1 MKLEQ
6 DVCNG
11 SKRKQIYKCGW
22 LWQTGY
28 YAKTKQKGGRGMR
41 EGWESKKL
49 GDVCQVVTGS
59 TPKTNISEY
68 WDGNYPWVTPAELK
82 GDVYISDTARH
93 ITEEAIAHTNLT
105 LLPIGTVLL
114 SSRAPIGKV
123 AITTIEMYC
132 NQGFKNLICSDAI
145 NNKYLY
151 LWLSGKTEYLNSL
164 GRGATFKEISKTIV
178 ENVIIP
184 LPPLSI
190 QKSIVSELD
199 KINELI
205 RLKKEQLKDYDNLA
219 QSIFYEMFG
228 DPVVNEKGWEVK
240 KLIETVVLECTIS
253 YGIVQP
259 GDGVEDGIP
268 VVRPIDLTGTFV
280 STNNLKKT
288 TEKIS
293 SSYSRTIL
301 TGKELLVCV
310 RGTTGVCSLVTDELK
325 GCNVTRGITPL
336 LFNDN
341 TDRWFMYYQFQMP
354 QIKCIIADYTK
365 GITLKQINM
374 ADFRKIPVILPPLPL
389 QQLFAQ
395 RIELIEKQ
403 KAEIQST
410 IADLETL
417 LASRMQYWFD

>member
-1 MKLEQ
+1 
-6 DVCNG
+6 
-11 SKRKQIYKCGW
+11 
-22 LWQTGY
+22 
-28 YAKTKQKGGRGMR
+28 MR
-41 EGWESKKL
+41 EGWEYKKL

-228 DPVVNEKGWEVK
+228 DPVANDKKWDVESLGKVCDVRDGTHDSPQYLQESPYILITSKNLVNGKIDYSNVNYISEEDYIAINKRSQVDDGDIIMAMIGTIGNPIIVK
-240 KLIETVVLECTIS
+240 LEERKFCIKNVALIKFFNE
-253 YGIVQP
+253 
-259 GDGVEDGIP
+259 
-268 VVRPIDLTGTFV
+268 
-280 STNNLKKT
+280 
-288 TEKIS
+288 
-293 SSYSRTIL
+293 
-301 TGKELLVCV
+301 
-310 RGTTGVCSLVTDELK
+310 SLVSNKYIHSLLNNDSYLSFIKSQNK
-325 GCNVTRGITPL
+325 GGTQKFVALGTI
-336 LFNDN
+336 
-341 TDRWFMYYQFQMP
+341 
-354 QIKCIIADYTK
+354 
-365 GITLKQINM
+365 
-374 ADFRKIPVILPPLPL
+374 RKLPIPIPPLSF
-389 QQLFAQ
+389 QQQFAQ

-403 KAEIQST
+403 KTEVQRT

>member
-1 MKLEQ
+1 
-6 DVCNG
+6 
-11 SKRKQIYKCGW
+11 
-22 LWQTGY
+22 
-28 YAKTKQKGGRGMR
+28 MR
-41 EGWESKKL
+41 EGWEYKKL

-164 GRGATFKEISKTIV
+164 GRGATFKEISRTIV

-190 QKSIVSELD
+190 QKSIVTELD

-228 DPVVNEKGWEVK
+228 DPVENEKGWEVK
-240 KLIETVVLECTIS
+240 KLSNNVQEMFLGPFGSALKVDSYVEKKDAFCMVYEQKHAIKGRLDLDNHFINEEKYNSLRRFEVKGGDFIMSCRGTIGKL
-253 YGIVQP
+253 YKLPNDAPKGIIHP
-259 GDGVEDGIP
+259 SLMKIRIKEDVYDSTYFKYMLVKI
-268 VVRPIDLTGTFV
+268 VANE
-280 STNNLKKT
+280 STNGNCVQMAITAKELGKKT
-288 TEKIS
+288 
-293 SSYSRTIL
+293 L
-301 TGKELLVCV
+301 
-310 RGTTGVCSLVTDELK
+310 
-325 GCNVTRGITPL
+325 P
-336 LFNDN
+336 
-341 TDRWFMYYQFQMP
+341 
-354 QIKCIIADYTK
+354 
-365 GITLKQINM
+365 
-374 ADFRKIPVILPPLPL
+374 LPPLPL
-389 QQLFAQ
+389 QQLFAK
-395 RIELIEKQ
+395 RIELIEQLKD
-403 KAEIQST
+403 EIKTT
-410 IADLETL
+410 IAYLETL

>member
-1 MKLEQ
+1 
-6 DVCNG
+6 
-11 SKRKQIYKCGW
+11 
-22 LWQTGY
+22 
-28 YAKTKQKGGRGMR
+28 MR
-41 EGWESKKL
+41 EGWEYKKL

-68 WDGNYPWVTPAELK
+68 WDGNYPWVTPTELK

-240 KLIETVVLECTIS
+240 KLGELCVSKLK
-253 YGIVQP
+253 YGSGASAVDF
-259 GDGVEDGIP
+259 DGNIRYVRITDINEDGT
-268 VVRPIDLTGTFV
+268 L
-280 STNNLKKT
+280 NNDIKSPNIVDDEYLLNVGDIVFARSGATVGKT
-288 TEKIS
+288 YLHRK
-293 SSYSRTIL
+293 
-301 TGKELLVCV
+301 
-310 RGTTGVCSLVTDELK
+310 
-325 GCNVTRGITPL
+325 N
-336 LFNDN
+336 N
-341 TDRWFMYYQFQMP
+341 
-354 QIKCIIADYTK
+354 IKCLYAGYLIKATLNTK
-365 GITLKQINM
+365 MVLPIYVFQFTQSKYYKDWVNLNARAVAQPNINAKQYG
-374 ADFRKIPVILPPLPL
+374 DLQIPLPPLTL

-403 KAEIQST
+403 KAEVQRT

>member
-1 MKLEQ
+1 MTTYNSVSNEK
-6 DVCNG
+6 
-11 SKRKQIYKCGW
+11 KRKQIYKCDW

-41 EGWESKKL
+41 EGWEYKKL

-205 RLKKEQLKDYDNLA
+205 RLKKEQLRDYDNLA

-240 KLIETVVLECTIS
+240 KLGEVAMIKTGPFGSMLHKEDYITGGIPLINPMHIQNFKAVPDKDFTIS
-253 YGIVQP
+253 KEKAAELCNYQLKINDVIFARR
-259 GDGVEDGIP
+259 GDIGRCAVISDKEAGYLCGTGSLFVRFERKLSSVYTMY
-268 VVRPIDLTGTFV
+268 VVR
-280 STNNLKKT
+280 T
-288 TEKIS
+288 TSFI
-293 SSYSRTIL
+293 
-301 TGKELLVCV
+301 KELA
-310 RGTTGVCSLVTDELK
+310 SKAK
-325 GCNVTRGITPL
+325 GATMLNLNSSTMENLRFPI
-336 LFNDN
+336 
-341 TDRWFMYYQFQMP
+341 
-354 QIKCIIADYTK
+354 
-365 GITLKQINM
+365 
-374 ADFRKIPVILPPLPL
+374 PPLPL

-395 RIELIEKQ
+395 RIELIEQQ
-403 KAEIQST
+403 KDEIKST
-410 IADLETL
+410 IADLKTL

>member
-1 MKLEQ
+1 MYAMEANVSKYT
-6 DVCNG
+6 NAIG
-11 SKRKQIYKCGW
+11 SGKQTITQRQKR
-22 LWQTGY
+22 
-28 YAKTKQKGGRGMR
+28 KGGRGMR
-41 EGWESKKL
+41 EGWEYKKL
-49 GDVCQVVTGS
+49 GEVCDIYQ
-59 TPKTNISEY
+59 PKTLATEQLVADGKYYVYGANGIIGRYNDYNHEQSEI
-68 WDGNYPWVTPAELK
+68 L
-82 GDVYISDTARH
+82 
-93 ITEEAIAHTNLT
+93 LT
-105 LLPIGTVLL
+105 
-114 SSRAPIGKV
+114 
-123 AITTIEMYC
+123 C
-132 NQGFKNLICSDAI
+132 
-145 NNKYLY
+145 
-151 LWLSGKTEYLNSL
+151 
-164 GRGATFKEISKTIV
+164 RGATCGTINISQPYSWINGNAMVIHRKSEDLSFDFLKYLMLSLDYSLIITGAAQPQITRQKIAPIIV
-178 ENVIIP
+178 KFP
-184 LPPLSI
+184 SLSV
-190 QKSIVSELD
+190 QQSIVSELD

-205 RLKKEQLKDYDNLA
+205 SLKKEQLKDYDNLA

-228 DPVVNEKGWEVK
+228 DPVENEKGWEVK

-403 KAEIQST
+403 KAEVQQT

>member
-1 MKLEQ
+1 MMEYKVYKWS
-6 DVCNG
+6 DVLTIING
-11 SKRKQIYKCGW
+11 RNQNAVECEDGEYPIYGSGGVMGKANDYLCPPNCTIIGRKGNINKPIYVE
-22 LWQTGY
+22 
-28 YAKTKQKGGRGMR
+28 TKF
-41 EGWESKKL
+41 WN
-49 GDVCQVVTGS
+49 V
-59 TPKTNISEY
+59 
-68 WDGNYPWVTPAELK
+68 
-82 GDVYISDTARH
+82 DTAFGLSANEEILNPRYLYYFCVDYNFERH
-93 ITEEAIAHTNLT
+93 NKAVTIPSLT
-105 LLPIGTVLL
+105 KADLL
-114 SSRAPIGKV
+114 K
-123 AITTIEMYC
+123 IEMC
-132 NQGFKNLICSDAI
+132 
-145 NNKYLY
+145 
-151 LWLSGKTEYLNSL
+151 
-164 GRGATFKEISKTIV
+164 
-178 ENVIIP
+178 
-184 LPPLSI
+184 LPPLDK
-190 QKSIVSELD
+190 QKSIVGELD

-403 KAEIQST
+403 KAEVQRT
-410 IADLETL
+410 IKDLETL

>member
-1 MKLEQ
+1 
-6 DVCNG
+6 
-11 SKRKQIYKCGW
+11 
-22 LWQTGY
+22 
-28 YAKTKQKGGRGMR
+28 MR
-41 EGWESKKL
+41 EGWINKKL

-93 ITEEAIAHTNLT
+93 ITEKAIAHTNLT

-184 LPPLSI
+184 LPPLST
-190 QKSIVSELD
+190 QLSIVSELD

-240 KLIETVVLECTIS
+240 RITDLCIEIS
-253 YGIVQP
+253 AGGDASKHEIKKTKDEIFSVPVYSNGI
-259 GDGVEDGIP
+259 DEDGLYGYSNHATIIQPAITLAARGTIGAAFIRTEPYIP
-268 VVRPIDLTGTFV
+268 IIRLVSVIPDL
-280 STNNLKKT
+280 S
-288 TEKIS
+288 KIS
-293 SSYSRTIL
+293 L
-301 TGKELLVCV
+301 TY
-310 RGTTGVCSLVTDELK
+310 
-325 GCNVTRGITPL
+325 
-336 LFNDN
+336 LF
-341 TDRWFMYYQFQMP
+341 Y
-354 QIKCIIADYTK
+354 I
-365 GITLKQINM
+365 LKQTEW
-374 ADFRKIPVILPPLPL
+374 DRTGGTIPQLPVPKVKQLTLPHPPLPL
-389 QQLFAQ
+389 QQAFAQ
-395 RIELIEKQ
+395 RIELIEQQ